1 MERNHFPQLFNLG
14 KHVKSF
20 EHGDLV
26 QFFED
31 WTKHEIHSKIK
42 PPLLVV
48 IQTKVLWRKS
58 FLFGLPT
65 NLQVAFDSSHQLT
78 DYKNLKVVEFS
89 YHSPL
94 FLRDDQLPK
103 KLFSCHTPQKSCTVS
118 ASWTSFC
125 QPVLHKCL
133 RLRPSDYLGG

>member
-1 MERNHFPQLFNLG
+1 MDIFLESLVSKQIGNLFIGIHGLG
-14 KHVKSF
+14 KGDLIPEGILYKCPCKHVKIF
-20 EHGDLV
+20 ERGDFV
-26 QFFED
+26 HFVED

-78 DYKNLKVVEFS
+78 DCKNLKVVEFS
-89 YHSPL
+89 YLQPSL
-94 FLRDDQLPK
+94 FKR
-103 KLFSCHTPQKSCTVS
+103 
-118 ASWTSFC
+118 
-125 QPVLHKCL
+125 
-133 RLRPSDYLGG
+133 